1 MATTAAVDIGTLITR
16 SPQVY
21 HGRAVI
27 AGTRVPV
34 MIIASMHNEGMTAEE
49 IAREKYLTPLQAY
62 AAVTYYLANRQEIEN
77 DIAEEAAE
85 YDEAYEDWKQQHAEG
100 SA

>member
-1 MATTAAVDIGTLITR
+1 MTATIVDIGTLISK
-16 SPQVY
+16 SPDVY

-34 MIIASMHNEGMTAEE
+34 MIIAHLHDQGMTAEE

-62 AAVTYYLANRQEIEN
+62 AAVTYYLANHEEIEN
-77 DIAEEAAE
+77 DIAEEAAD
-85 YDEAYEDWKQQHAEG
+85 YDSGYEEWQQLRAEG
-100 SA
+100 RA